1 MLSVVL
7 TVQSENMTQKYKCVV
22 IKYTIFIT
30 TVKTEDSREARDRKA
45 PLRERCLNLTLT
57 VFSLN

>member
-7 TVQSENMTQKYKCVV
+7 TVQSENMTQKYKCLV
-22 IKYTIFIT
+22 INYTIFIT
-30 TVKTEDSREARDRKA
+30 AVKTEDSREVRDRKA
-45 PLRERCLNLTLT
+45 LLRERCLNLTLT